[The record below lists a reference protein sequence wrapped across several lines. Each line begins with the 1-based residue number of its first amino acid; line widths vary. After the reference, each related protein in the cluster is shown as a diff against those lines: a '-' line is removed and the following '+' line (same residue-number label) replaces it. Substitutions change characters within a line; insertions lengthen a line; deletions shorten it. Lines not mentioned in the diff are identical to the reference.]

1 MSRVRFSPPVPN
13 QQHRVLIRQCLV
25 LFLWVKKSRHT
36 GNPANKHLHQLDK
49 THIEIDGHTKS
60 AAYFEG
66 GNAMHNHGQLWLVR
80 ATGQYAYDAAKSRVC
95 IVMQTRDGCVV
106 IRLC

>member
-1 MSRVRFSPPVPN
+1 
-13 QQHRVLIRQCLV
+13 V

-36 GNPANKHLHQLDK
+36 GNPANKRLHQLDK

-66 GNAMHNHGQLWLVR
+66 GKAMYNHGQLWLVR
-80 ATGQYAYDAAKSRVC
+80 ATGQCAYKTPKSHVC
-95 IVMQTRDGCVV
+95 MTMQTWDGCVV